1 MEERLNKFL
10 AKAGVAA
17 RRKCD
22 RLIQEGRVM
31 VNGEVVLSPGY
42 RVTERD
48 QVTVDGKP
56 VEFTGEQFVYFQLY
70 KPRGYLTTLFDP
82 LGRKTVA
89 ELVRNIPV
97 RVFPVGRLDQDSEGL
112 LLFTNDGQ
120 LAYVLAHP
128 RFEVEKE
135 YLVYVAGEV
144 TLQELDTLKRGI
156 EFNEKSY
163 RIREG
168 SVIKKNTS
176 LSLVRVTLTEGKKH
190 EVKILFEEIGHPVL
204 RLIRVRMG
212 PVILDSGLL
221 PGKWRYLNAHEVKA
235 LQDLRIRLLR
245 GKVNEK
251 T

>member
-42 RVTERD
+42 RVTEKDR
-48 QVTVDGKP
+48 VTVDGKL
-56 VEFTGEQFVYFQLY
+56 VECTGKQHVYLQLY
-70 KPRGYLTTLFDP
+70 KPRGYLTTLSDP

-89 ELVRNIPV
+89 DLLRDVPD

-128 RFEVEKE
+128 CFEVEKK
-135 YLVYVAGEV
+135 YLVYASGKV
-144 TLQELDTLKRGI
+144 TPQELDTLKRGI
-156 EFNEKSY
+156 RFNDQDY

-168 SVIKKNTS
+168 LVIESNAS
-176 LSLVRVTLTEGKKH
+176 LSLVEVILTEGKKH
-190 EVKILFEEIGHPVL
+190 EVKILFEEIGHSVL
-204 RLIRVRMG
+204 RLIRIKMG
-212 PVILDSGLL
+212 PVVLDSRLL
-221 PGKWRYLNAHEVKA
+221 PGKWRYLTSQEVEA
-235 LQDLRIRLLR
+235 LQDLKTSLLR
-245 GKVNEK
+245 GKTSEK

>member
-48 QVTVDGKP
+48 RVTVDGKP
-56 VEFTGEQFVYFQLY
+56 VEFTWGQFVYFQLY

-89 ELVRNIPV
+89 ELVRDIPV

-156 EFNEKSY
+156 EFNEKSV